1 MMRTR
6 KSRVERTNDEN
17 DDRQCSTIMNDDIS
31 RMGEGLQITKKFF
44 KITFFHLRS
53 ISETWAFEFLI
64 IVTPE

>member
-1 MMRTR
+1 MM
-6 KSRVERTNDEN
+6 KN

-44 KITFFHLRS
+44 KITLFHLRS